1 MFFFIWMLF
10 WCTLY
15 PGGQTSQSISENRTY
30 LQHSTYHH
38 TEQFSLIRQKHFNFF
53 SGFREVWVFQ
63 MYLSHVITFI
73 TVSILDIFVC
83 VIQYWN
89 RLSSLQ
95 RSIICMMVIFGTLSG
110 VYIIPTI
117 YEDYASLEHA
127 ARNRNEAS
135 FHDSGVLPTNIDDIV
150 KNSINYVYNKAKQLK
165 ANSSVVSFVVFF
177 FSFCIWWGYL
187 EKLLYTLWHFYAE
200 YKE

>member
-1 MFFFIWMLF
+1 
-10 WCTLY
+10 
-15 PGGQTSQSISENRTY
+15 
-30 LQHSTYHH
+30 
-38 TEQFSLIRQKHFNFF
+38 
-53 SGFREVWVFQ
+53 

-83 VIQYWN
+83 VMQYWN

-177 FSFCIWWGYL
+177 FQFLQMMRLFKKKYCILCDIFMLSIKNKKYNDITSVCKVIYIFICL
-187 EKLLYTLWHFYAE
+187 TMICKLSLF
-200 YKE
+200 